1 MQGVMAKYKTALT
14 TITTRP
20 GAFCHAGR
28 NCQVQDS
35 AHNYQACTVS
45 SQAQV
50 LVGAASLSNK
60 EKLKTFLV
68 PVSQI
73 VKHALYD
80 VDDFDIAVLILDSK
94 VNAKN

>member
-1 MQGVMAKYKTALT
+1 M
-14 TITTRP
+14 
-20 GAFCHAGR
+20 
-28 NCQVQDS
+28 
-35 AHNYQACTVS
+35 
-45 SQAQV
+45 
-50 LVGAASLSNK
+50 GAASLSNK